1 MSYHTRRSRA
11 GAESMSNMSRE
22 EAQRVAERE
31 MQQANNTSVVSD
43 LTRGEPVVRVQT
55 PGGDSRPTPESPPR
69 PVFSRQEIEESRV
82 QAERESVELFGRTV
96 VHQMPNGL
104 FMPGPDHETYEAVIR
119 DQRIRE
125 EQQESTDPRDARTTR
140 EIAIETLTR
149 DATNR
154 GRGVVVTG
162 RSATLLAREVSSASS
177 VEVLITGVESGAQ
190 KRITVNIAPGPSTI
204 RRPIN
209 GQRSPASVRNGTEPR
224 TEQPTTRQVASTA
237 ISRTQTTSEQ
247 VRDSVIDAINE
258 GRNISAESISR
269 EISRR

>member
-43 LTRGEPVVRVQT
+43 PRRGEPLVRVQT
-55 PGGDSRPTPESPPR
+55 PGGDSIPRPESPPR
-69 PVFSRQEIEESRV
+69 PVFSREEIEESRI

-96 VHQMPNGL
+96 THQMPNGL
-104 FMPGPDHETYEAVIR
+104 FMAGPDHETYEAAIR